1 MAERAMPTLSPDL
14 DDFSSYFEKIEEER
28 TISRESGSLW
38 TAPLRFLAQ
47 QLIVGGTNSS
57 KPGFHSDEAHKLVV
71 TSLLNIGNIGV
82 KSGSIAEALEAGQL
96 DIAVAAGGD
105 RMEEY
110 IAAFLPSHLMRCNAF
125 TSAAEILSD
134 SQYIGRRVNALGI
147 VEATSRHVADLQ
159 ELRRVAGNITITVPG
174 IMSQSPQSSA
184 DGGLSPGGHLENADD
199 HEPPTYTNVKFDVNG
214 AVRDGSRIIIDE
226 VYRVANKSEGSS
238 DSLGMAM
245 CLAAVGD
252 GLLKARQ
259 PRDAMLRLEEAV
271 GIYRNLL
278 GGFHTNVSSEL
289 PSRSCCLL
297 FLPSSHTK

>member
-14 DDFSSYFEKIEEER
+14 DDFTSYLEKIEEER
-28 TISRESGSLW
+28 KMSHESESMW

-47 QLIVGGTNSS
+47 QLVVGGTNSS

-71 TSLLNIGNIGV
+71 NSLLNIGDDGAKLNKGGYSV
-82 KSGSIAEALEAGQL
+82 AESLKAGQL

-134 SQYIGRRVNALGI
+134 SHYIGRRVHALGI

-159 ELRRVAGNITITVPG
+159 ELRRVAGNITIAVPG
-174 IMSQSPQSSA
+174 GKQLQISSPQNSS
-184 DGGLSPGGHLENADD
+184 GGVVLSPASHGNAINLDQSSSI
-199 HEPPTYTNVKFDVNG
+199 PTNNVKFDVNG

-226 VYRVANKSEGSS
+226 VYRVANSKSEKGSS

-278 GGFHTNVSSEL
+278 GGFHTNVSVN
-289 PSRSCCLL
+289 
-297 FLPSSHTK
+297 

>member
-1 MAERAMPTLSPDL
+1 VAEEMAERAMPTLSPDL
-14 DDFSSYFEKIEEER
+14 DDFTSYSEKIEEER
-28 TISRESGSLW
+28 KISRESGSLW

-47 QLIVGGTNSS
+47 QLVVGGTNSS

-71 TSLLNIGNIGV
+71 NSLLNIGDDGV
-82 KSGSIAEALEAGQL
+82 KAGSVTEALRVGQL
-96 DIAVAAGGD
+96 NIAVAAGGD

-125 TSAAEILSD
+125 TSAAEVLSD
-134 SQYIGRRVNALGI
+134 SQYIGRRVHALGI

-174 IMSQSPQSSA
+174 KLADISPQNSSSP
-184 DGGLSPGGHLENADD
+184 GGGVSPGGHVDNADD
-199 HEPPTYTNVKFDVNG
+199 TESTNVKFDVNG

-278 GGFHTNVSSEL
+278 GGFHTNVSLEL
-289 PSRSCCLL
+289 PSIML
-297 FLPSSHTK
+297 